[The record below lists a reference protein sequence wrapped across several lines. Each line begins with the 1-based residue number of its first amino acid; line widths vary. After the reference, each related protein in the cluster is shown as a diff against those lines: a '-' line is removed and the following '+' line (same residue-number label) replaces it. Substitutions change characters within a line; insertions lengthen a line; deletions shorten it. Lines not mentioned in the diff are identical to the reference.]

1 LYRGIR
7 RRTLR
12 KAFDPIENFM
22 MQLSGRNHLAA
33 FDFAEGSLI
42 LTEAGTRRASLHVVS
57 GESELDALKR
67 R

>member
-1 LYRGIR
+1 
-7 RRTLR
+7 
-12 KAFDPIENFM
+12 M

>member
-1 LYRGIR
+1 
-7 RRTLR
+7 
-12 KAFDPIENFM
+12 M
-22 MQLSGRNHLAA
+22 MQLSGRNLLAA

-42 LTEAGTRRASLHVVS
+42 LTEAGTKRRASLHVVS